1 MIKQGYLK
9 TTRVEKAKN
18 PCIDYIED
26 FLNNRVAYLV
36 LQVTQGCNLRC
47 EYCVYSG
54 GYDTRTHT
62 NKRMNY
68 KTAIK
73 AIDFLIEH
81 SKDEDTLYLGFY
93 GGEPLLEFELIKM
106 CVKYINKNAFGKKVE
121 FNITTNATL
130 LTENIVDFLVENNF
144 QILVSLDG
152 PKEKHDLSRKFAG
165 SDEGCFDKL
174 MDNLKLFQSK
184 YPEFYKNR
192 VSFNSVIL
200 PDKHLKSIE
209 EFFSTNSLVKENA
222 ITSSV
227 VSDVYSKSTIKIDE
241 KYVIDE
247 QYGEFILFLSKLGW
261 FKNKQVLN
269 IAEQNF
275 RNIEELAD
283 NLIKYKRCELPK
295 EWQHG
300 GPCVPG
306 MKRLFVNVEG
316 KMCPCEKVSEIADEN
331 VIGRIDKGFDMNKV
345 LAILN
350 QGNKYFEKCKDCWI
364 FSLCG
369 VCALNSD
376 MVNNGYCELQKKDI
390 ERRMINYIILR
401 KFGLEFV

>member
-1 MIKQGYLK
+1 M
-9 TTRVEKAKN
+9 
-18 PCIDYIED
+18 
-26 FLNNRVAYLV
+26 
-36 LQVTQGCNLRC
+36 
-47 EYCVYSG
+47 
-54 GYDTRTHT
+54 
-62 NKRMNY
+62 
-68 KTAIK
+68 
-73 AIDFLIEH
+73 
-81 SKDEDTLYLGFY
+81 
-93 GGEPLLEFELIKM
+93 
-106 CVKYINKNAFGKKVE
+106 
-121 FNITTNATL
+121 
-130 LTENIVDFLVENNF
+130 
-144 QILVSLDG
+144 
-152 PKEKHDLSRKFAG
+152 
-165 SDEGCFDKL
+165 
-174 MDNLKLFQSK
+174 
-184 YPEFYKNR
+184 
-192 VSFNSVIL
+192 
-200 PDKHLKSIE
+200 
-209 EFFSTNSLVKENA
+209 
-222 ITSSV
+222 
-227 VSDVYSKSTIKIDE
+227 
-241 KYVIDE
+241 IDE

>member
-1 MIKQGYLK
+1 M
-9 TTRVEKAKN
+9 
-18 PCIDYIED
+18 
-26 FLNNRVAYLV
+26 
-36 LQVTQGCNLRC
+36 
-47 EYCVYSG
+47 
-54 GYDTRTHT
+54 
-62 NKRMNY
+62 
-68 KTAIK
+68 
-73 AIDFLIEH
+73 
-81 SKDEDTLYLGFY
+81 
-93 GGEPLLEFELIKM
+93 
-106 CVKYINKNAFGKKVE
+106 
-121 FNITTNATL
+121 
-130 LTENIVDFLVENNF
+130 
-144 QILVSLDG
+144 
-152 PKEKHDLSRKFAG
+152 
-165 SDEGCFDKL
+165 
-174 MDNLKLFQSK
+174 
-184 YPEFYKNR
+184 
-192 VSFNSVIL
+192 
-200 PDKHLKSIE
+200 
-209 EFFSTNSLVKENA
+209 VKENA

-331 VIGRIDKGFDMNKV
+331 VIGHIDKGFDMNKV

>member
-1 MIKQGYLK
+1 MVQ
-9 TTRVEKAKN
+9 
-18 PCIDYIED
+18 
-26 FLNNRVAYLV
+26 
-36 LQVTQGCNLRC
+36 
-47 EYCVYSG
+47 
-54 GYDTRTHT
+54 
-62 NKRMNY
+62 
-68 KTAIK
+68 
-73 AIDFLIEH
+73 
-81 SKDEDTLYLGFY
+81 
-93 GGEPLLEFELIKM
+93 
-106 CVKYINKNAFGKKVE
+106 
-121 FNITTNATL
+121 
-130 LTENIVDFLVENNF
+130 
-144 QILVSLDG
+144 
-152 PKEKHDLSRKFAG
+152 KETHDLSRKFAG

-306 MKRLFVNVEG
+306 MKRPFVNVEG

-364 FSLCG
+364 FFSLCG

-376 MVNNGYCELQKKDI
+376 MVNNGYCELQKK
-390 ERRMINYIILR
+390 RY
-401 KFGLEFV
+401 